1 MRVVRMWGVWSAA
14 LALTACVH
22 GESQKTRSPSP
33 KEMVAKDGAKAT
45 KAEEKMVV
53 EEKRQHCLASPL
65 SARPPFFLSD
75 QKLMITRIA
84 KPCETVEGRP
94 GYDMDTS
101 WMAMGFP
108 CTAGGG
114 RLQYRD
120 NFTNPKF
127 VTFSVPNSCPL
138 EPDSREAVG
147 KIGHDVVGLSMSAKL
162 LAYYP
167 LAVQY
172 WELVDYPDAD
182 VGYVV
187 DLRSAK
193 SREDG
198 WTKFRTKKDPLRVRL
213 YGRENA
219 WVKDNR
225 LYRAEGQFVYL
236 GKNDFRFEVTDARA
250 LGEDEMDEVKKRC
263 ESLRPARPCSDVFQ

>member
-1 MRVVRMWGVWSAA
+1 MRFVRLWSGWSAA
-14 LALTACVH
+14 LVLTACVH
-22 GESQKTRSPSP
+22 GGNPNTEPPPP
-33 KEMVAKDGAKAT
+33 KDLVAKDGAKVT
-45 KAEEKMVV
+45 RAEEKHIIVERRQQCVPIQVAGQPPLFLKDHQIMV
-53 EEKRQHCLASPL
+53 
-65 SARPPFFLSD
+65 
-75 QKLMITRIA
+75 TRIA
-84 KPCETVEGRP
+84 KPCETSDGRA
-94 GYDMDTS
+94 GYEADTS

-108 CTAGGG
+108 CSGGGG

-127 VTFSVPNSCPL
+127 VTFAIPNSCHLNP
-138 EPDSREAVG
+138 ESREFVSQLG
-147 KIGHDVVGLSMSAKL
+147 QETLGFDRSSKL

-182 VGYVV
+182 MGYVV
-187 DLRSAK
+187 DLRSPV

-198 WTKFRTKKDPLRVRL
+198 WTKFRTKKGPLRVRL

-219 WVKDNR
+219 WVKENR
-225 LYRAEGQFVYL
+225 LYRAEGELVYL

-250 LGEDEMDEVKKRC
+250 LSADEVEDVKKRC
-263 ESLRPARPCSDVFQ
+263 ESLRPARNCSEVFK